1 MRFRPLIFNNQGV
14 LSALLLD
21 NAPLLLPV
29 FGPHPNLVAPTD
41 TRTDTRSPSYDRIRS
56 RAQQRADK
64 REGTRPM
71 YRKFIATI
79 AAAAVAITAFGARPA
94 AADEKEVLR
103 TLAAIAGVAIV
114 GKMIYDNNKER
125 NERETVTRRRAAPV
139 YEAPRYY
146 PTVSKRPHP
155 RPYIDP
161 RPEPHRSAR
170 TYPERD
176 RATYPEREVRP
187 LPERVDRKLLPQ
199 QCFRSYDGEDGK
211 VMMFGEPCLEK
222 NYSQVDRLPN
232 YCAKRVKTADGARY
246 GYDARCLRDSGYSLA
261 RR

>member
-1 MRFRPLIFNNQGV
+1 
-14 LSALLLD
+14 
-21 NAPLLLPV
+21 
-29 FGPHPNLVAPTD
+29 
-41 TRTDTRSPSYDRIRS
+41 
-56 RAQQRADK
+56 
-64 REGTRPM
+64 M

-79 AAAAVAITAFGARPA
+79 AALSVAITAFGARPA

-114 GKMIYDNNKER
+114 GKMIYDNNNKER
-125 NERETVTRRRAAPV
+125 KERETVTRRRAAPV

-155 RPYIDP
+155 RPYVNP
-161 RPEPHRSAR
+161 RPAPRR
-170 TYPERD
+170 GDWTRPERD
-176 RATYPEREVRP
+176 RTTYPEREVRP

-199 QCFRSYDGEDGK
+199 QCFRSYEGDEGK

-222 NYSQVDRLPN
+222 NYSYADRLPR
-232 YCAKRVKTADGARY
+232 YCAKRVSTAEGARY

>member
-1 MRFRPLIFNNQGV
+1 
-14 LSALLLD
+14 
-21 NAPLLLPV
+21 
-29 FGPHPNLVAPTD
+29 
-41 TRTDTRSPSYDRIRS
+41 
-56 RAQQRADK
+56 
-64 REGTRPM
+64 M

-79 AAAAVAITAFGARPA
+79 AALSVAITAFGARPA

-125 NERETVTRRRAAPV
+125 KERETVTRRRAAPV

-155 RPYIDP
+155 RPYVDP
-161 RPEPHRSAR
+161 RPAPRRSSDWTR
-170 TYPERD
+170 PERD

-199 QCFRSYDGEDGK
+199 QCFRSYEGDEGK

-222 NYSQVDRLPN
+222 NYSYADRLPR
-232 YCAKRVKTADGARY
+232 YCAKRVSTAEGARY

>member
-1 MRFRPLIFNNQGV
+1 
-14 LSALLLD
+14 
-21 NAPLLLPV
+21 
-29 FGPHPNLVAPTD
+29 
-41 TRTDTRSPSYDRIRS
+41 
-56 RAQQRADK
+56 
-64 REGTRPM
+64 M

-79 AAAAVAITAFGARPA
+79 AALSVAITAFGARPA

-114 GKMIYDNNKER
+114 GKMIYDNKKER
-125 NERETVTRRRAAPV
+125 EERETVTRRRAAPV

-155 RPYIDP
+155 RPYVNP
-161 RPEPHRSAR
+161 RPAPRR
-170 TYPERD
+170 GDWTRPERD
-176 RATYPEREVRP
+176 RTTYPEREVRP
-187 LPERVDRKLLPQ
+187 LPDRVDRKLLPQ
-199 QCFRSYDGEDGK
+199 QCFRSYEGDEGK

-222 NYSQVDRLPN
+222 NYSYADRLPR
-232 YCAKRVKTADGARY
+232 YCAKRVSTAEGARY

>member
-1 MRFRPLIFNNQGV
+1 
-14 LSALLLD
+14 
-21 NAPLLLPV
+21 
-29 FGPHPNLVAPTD
+29 
-41 TRTDTRSPSYDRIRS
+41 
-56 RAQQRADK
+56 
-64 REGTRPM
+64 M

-79 AAAAVAITAFGARPA
+79 AALSVAITAFGARDA

-114 GKMIYDNNKER
+114 GKMIYDNKKER
-125 NERETVTRRRAAPV
+125 EEREAVTRRRAAPV

-155 RPYIDP
+155 RPYVDP
-161 RPEPHRSAR
+161 RPAPRR
-170 TYPERD
+170 DDWTRPDRD

-199 QCFRSYDGEDGK
+199 QCFRSYTGDEGK

-222 NYSQVDRLPN
+222 NYSYADRLPR
-232 YCAKRVKTADGARY
+232 YCAKRVSTSEGARY

>member
-1 MRFRPLIFNNQGV
+1 
-14 LSALLLD
+14 
-21 NAPLLLPV
+21 
-29 FGPHPNLVAPTD
+29 
-41 TRTDTRSPSYDRIRS
+41 
-56 RAQQRADK
+56 
-64 REGTRPM
+64 M

-79 AAAAVAITAFGARPA
+79 AALSVAITAFGARPA

-125 NERETVTRRRAAPV
+125 KERETVTRRRAAPV

-146 PTVSKRPHP
+146 PTVSKRPHQ
-155 RPYIDP
+155 RPYVDP
-161 RPEPHRSAR
+161 RPAPRR
-170 TYPERD
+170 GDWTR
-176 RATYPEREVRP
+176 PEREVRP

-199 QCFRSYDGEDGK
+199 QCFRSYEGDEGK

-222 NYSQVDRLPN
+222 NYSYADRLPR
-232 YCAKRVKTADGARY
+232 YCAKRVSTAEGARY

>member
-1 MRFRPLIFNNQGV
+1 
-14 LSALLLD
+14 
-21 NAPLLLPV
+21 
-29 FGPHPNLVAPTD
+29 
-41 TRTDTRSPSYDRIRS
+41 
-56 RAQQRADK
+56 
-64 REGTRPM
+64 M

-79 AAAAVAITAFGARPA
+79 AALSVAITAFGARPA

-114 GKMIYDNNKER
+114 GKMIYDNNNKER
-125 NERETVTRRRAAPV
+125 KERETVTRRRAAPV

-155 RPYIDP
+155 RPYVNP
-161 RPEPHRSAR
+161 RPAPRR
-170 TYPERD
+170 GDWTRPERD
-176 RATYPEREVRP
+176 RTTYPEREVRP
-187 LPERVDRKLLPQ
+187 LPERMDRKLLPQ
-199 QCFRSYDGEDGK
+199 QCFRSYEGDEGK

-222 NYSQVDRLPN
+222 NYSYADRLPR
-232 YCAKRVKTADGARY
+232 YCAKRVSTAEGARY